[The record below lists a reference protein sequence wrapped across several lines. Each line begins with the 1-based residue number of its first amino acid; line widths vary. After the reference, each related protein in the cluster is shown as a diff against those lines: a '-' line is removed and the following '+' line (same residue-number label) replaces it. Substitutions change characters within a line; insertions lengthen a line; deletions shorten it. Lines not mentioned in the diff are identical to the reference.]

1 MPQSRFASSR
11 LCKRGRRWIFLPSHT
26 SYFNLLTEGGDMR
39 AWKIVGAVLILS
51 VLPLRA
57 KAQASSID
65 QVVDRIVTQEKAEM
79 QMLRQ
84 YSPLVETYIQM
95 MRPDPKLGPVPAG
108 DRYFLGKP
116 QPENGGALEVS
127 AADRGGMRR
136 KLSTLGN
143 VFSVEF
149 LPRGFLQMIY
159 LDTNGFDQQNYRF
172 DYVRREFLGEV
183 RCLVFDVT
191 PMVNAG
197 KGRFMGRIWVEDQ
210 GYHIVRFNGAYNG
223 ASRTDF
229 YFHFDSWR
237 VLAGPQQWLPA
248 YVYSEEGEVKYA
260 MTRKLTFKSQT
271 RLWGY
276 NVGRSRQEQELS
288 KILVESERPVKDQAE
303 AANDYSPLQ
312 AQRTWDLQAED
323 NVVDRMENL
332 GLLAPRGEIDKV
344 LETVVNNLEVTNN
357 LNIDPEVRCRV
368 LTTSTLESFTINHTI
383 VVSRGLI
390 DVLPDEASLATLLA
404 RELGHIV
411 LAHHIDT
418 QYAFFDRMLFD
429 EKDTFRHF
437 GFRRTP
443 EEEPAAAHKGAE
455 LLQNSPYKDQ
465 LATAKLFIQALQDR
479 VKDVPNLISSHL
491 GDRIPNNWAVSLPAN
506 AARTPGTPG
515 AVPQPQSS
523 SPATNGADNKVLAAL
538 PLGGRIKMDPWNDE
552 LTMLKAKPVSI
563 VAEREKMPFEVTP
576 FVIYLSR
583 EQSRV
588 TQQEAPAVAAESKA
602 PAVT

>member
-1 MPQSRFASSR
+1 
-11 LCKRGRRWIFLPSHT
+11 
-26 SYFNLLTEGGDMR
+26 MR
-39 AWKIVGAVLILS
+39 VWKITGALLVLS
-51 VLPLRA
+51 VMTLHA
-57 KAQASSID
+57 NAQTPSMD
-65 QVVDRIVTQEKAEM
+65 DVVDRIVTQEKAEM

-95 MRPDPKLGPVPAG
+95 LRNDPKLGPVPAG
-108 DRYFLGKP
+108 DRYFIAKAQLA
-116 QPENGGALEVS
+116 NGVDLEPFS
-127 AADRGGMRR
+127 SDEGGMRH

-191 PMVNAG
+191 PNASAG

-210 GYHIVRFNGAYNG
+210 TFHIVRFNGAYNG
-223 ASRTDF
+223 SSRTNF

-237 VLAGPQQWLPA
+237 VLAGPQEWLPA

-260 MTRKLTFKSQT
+260 MTRRLTFKSQT

-276 NVGRSRQEQELS
+276 NVGRSKQEQELS
-288 KILVESERPVKDQAE
+288 KILVESSLPVKDQAE
-303 AANDYSPLQ
+303 SANDYSPLQ
-312 AQRTWDLQAED
+312 AQRSWDLQAEN
-323 NVVDRMENL
+323 NVVDRMERL
-332 GLLAPRGEIDKV
+332 GLLAPRGEVDKV
-344 LETVVNNLEVTNN
+344 METVVNNLEVTNN
-357 LNIDPEVRCRV
+357 LNIDPEIRCRV
-368 LTTSTLESFTINHTI
+368 LTTSTLESFTIGHTI

-404 RELGHIV
+404 REVGHVV
-411 LAHHIDT
+411 LAHRIDT

-443 EEEPAAAHKGAE
+443 EEEQAAAQKGAE
-455 LLQNSPYKDQ
+455 LLQTSPYKDQ

-491 GDRIPNNWAVSLPAN
+491 GDRVPNNWAVSSPANGARSSGAQAALPQQSSSAGAN
-506 AARTPGTPG
+506 AA
-515 AVPQPQSS
+515 
-523 SPATNGADNKVLAAL
+523 NNKVLAAL

-563 VAEREKMPFEVTP
+563 VAERERMPFEVTP

-583 EQSRV
+583 EQSRSEQRV
-588 TQQEAPAVAAESKA
+588 PAVAAESRPETPAVATQSSANVGEAADPA
-602 PAVT
+602 PADPSPETK

>member
-1 MPQSRFASSR
+1 
-11 LCKRGRRWIFLPSHT
+11 
-26 SYFNLLTEGGDMR
+26 MR
-39 AWKIVGAVLILS
+39 VWKIVGAVLVLS
-51 VLPLRA
+51 VMPLRA
-57 KAQASSID
+57 HAQTPSMD
-65 QVVDRIVTQEKAEM
+65 EVVDRIVTQEKAEM

-95 MRPDPKLGPVPAG
+95 LRSDPKVGPVPAG
-108 DRYFLGKP
+108 DRYFLGKA
-116 QPENGGALEVS
+116 QLANGVDLEPFS
-127 AADRGGMRR
+127 SDEGGMRR

-159 LDTNGFDQQNYRF
+159 LDTNGFDQQNYHF

-183 RCLVFDVT
+183 RCLVFDVA
-191 PMVNAG
+191 PNGSAG

-210 GYHIVRFNGAYNG
+210 TYHIVRFNGAYNG
-223 ASRTDF
+223 SSRTNF

-237 VLAGPQQWLPA
+237 VLAGPQEWLPA

-260 MTRKLTFKSQT
+260 MTRRLTFKSQT

-276 NVGRSRQEQELS
+276 NVGRSKQEQELS
-288 KILVESERPVKDQAE
+288 KILVESSLPVKDQAE
-303 AANDYSPLQ
+303 SANDYSPLQ
-312 AQRTWDLQAED
+312 AQRSWDLQAEN
-323 NVVDRMENL
+323 NVVDRMERL
-332 GLLAPRGEIDKV
+332 GLLAPLGEVDKV
-344 LETVVNNLEVTNN
+344 METVVNNLEVTNN
-357 LNIDPEVRCRV
+357 LNIDPEIRCRV
-368 LTTSTLESFTINHTI
+368 LTTSTLESFTIGHTI

-404 RELGHIV
+404 REVGHVV
-411 LAHHIDT
+411 LAHRIDT

-443 EEEPAAAHKGAE
+443 EEEQAAAQKGAE

-465 LATAKLFIQALQDR
+465 LGTAKLFIQALQDR

-491 GDRIPNNWAVSLPAN
+491 GDRIPNNWAVSSAANGTRSSGAEAVQPQQSPTAGAN
-506 AARTPGTPG
+506 A
-515 AVPQPQSS
+515 V
-523 SPATNGADNKVLAAL
+523 NNKVLAAL

-583 EQSRV
+583 EQSRSE
-588 TQQEAPAVAAESKA
+588 QRLPAVAAESRPEAPGVATQSIANVGEASDPA
-602 PAVT
+602 PANPSPETK

>member
-1 MPQSRFASSR
+1 
-11 LCKRGRRWIFLPSHT
+11 L
-26 SYFNLLTEGGDMR
+26 
-39 AWKIVGAVLILS
+39 
-51 VLPLRA
+51 
-57 KAQASSID
+57 D

-84 YSPLVETYIQM
+84 YAPLVETYIQM
-95 MRPDPKLGPVPAG
+95 MRPDAKLGPVPAG
-108 DRYFLGKP
+108 DKYFLGIA
-116 QPENGGALEVS
+116 QLANGVDLESLAGDRS
-127 AADRGGMRR
+127 AVRR
-136 KLSTLGN
+136 MLAGLGN
-143 VFSVEF
+143 IVGVEF

-172 DYVRREFLGEV
+172 DYVRREFLGDV

-191 PMVNAG
+191 PNSSAG

-210 GYHIVRFNGAYNG
+210 NYHVVRFNGAYDG
-223 ASRTDF
+223 ASRTNF
-229 YFHFDSWR
+229 YIHFDSWR

-248 YVYSEEGEVKYA
+248 YIYSEEGEVKYA

-276 NVGRSRQEQELS
+276 NVGRSKQEQELN
-288 KILVESERPVKDQAE
+288 KILVQAALPVKDQAE
-303 AANDYSPLQ
+303 GANDYSPLQ
-312 AQRTWDLQAED
+312 AQRAWDLQAED
-323 NVVDRMENL
+323 NIVDRMERL
-332 GLLAPRGEIDKV
+332 GLLAPRGEVDKV

-357 LNIDPEVRCRV
+357 LNLEPEVRCRV
-368 LTTSTLESFTINHTI
+368 LTTSTLESFTIGHTI

-390 DVLPDEASLATLLA
+390 DVLPDEASLASLLA
-404 RELGHIV
+404 RELGHVV
-411 LAHHIDT
+411 LAHRIDT

-443 EEEPAAAHKGAE
+443 EEEQAAAQKGSE

-479 VKDVPNLISSHL
+479 AKDVPNLISPHL
-491 GDRIPNNWAVSLPAN
+491 GDRIPDNWAVPSA
-506 AARTPGTPG
+506 ASGARTAGTAAALPPPNSPNTAASG
-515 AVPQPQSS
+515 A
-523 SPATNGADNKVLAAL
+523 NNNVLAAL

-576 FVIYLSR
+576 FVIYLTR
-583 EQSRV
+583 DQSRS
-588 TQQEAPAVAAESKA
+588 TQAPQVPASVATESNASAGDAAGPSANTK
-602 PAVT
+602 

>member
-1 MPQSRFASSR
+1 
-11 LCKRGRRWIFLPSHT
+11 
-26 SYFNLLTEGGDMR
+26 MR
-39 AWKIVGAVLILS
+39 VWKIMGAVLILS
-51 VLPLRA
+51 VMPLGA
-57 KAQASSID
+57 TAQTSSLD

-84 YSPLVETYIQM
+84 YAPLVETYIQM
-95 MRPDPKLGPVPAG
+95 MRPDAKLGPVPAG
-108 DRYFLGKP
+108 DKYFLGLA
-116 QPENGGALEVS
+116 QLANGVDLES
-127 AADRGGMRR
+127 FAAEGGGGVRH
-136 KLSTLGN
+136 KLAGIGS
-143 VFSVEF
+143 VFSVGF

-172 DYVRREFLGEV
+172 DYVRREFLGDV

-191 PMVNAG
+191 PNSSAG
-197 KGRFMGRIWVEDQ
+197 KGLFMGRIWAEDQ
-210 GYHIVRFNGAYNG
+210 DYHIVRFNGAYDG

-237 VLAGPQQWLPA
+237 VLAGPQEWLPA

-260 MTRKLTFKSQT
+260 MTRRLTFKSQT

-276 NVGRSRQEQELS
+276 NVGRSKQEQELN
-288 KILVESERPVKDQAE
+288 KILVQAALPVKDQAE
-303 AANDYSPLQ
+303 AANDYTPLQ
-312 AQRTWDLQAED
+312 AQRAWDLQAED
-323 NVVDRMENL
+323 NIVDRMERL
-332 GLLAPRGEIDKV
+332 GLLGPRGEVDKV

-357 LNIDPEVRCRV
+357 LNLEPEVRCRV
-368 LTTSTLESFTINHTI
+368 LTTSTLESFTIGHTI

-404 RELGHIV
+404 RELGHVV
-411 LAHHIDT
+411 LAHRIDT

-443 EEEPAAAHKGAE
+443 EEEQAAAQKGAE

-479 VKDVPNLISSHL
+479 TKDVPNLISPHL
-491 GDRIPNNWAVSLPAN
+491 GDRIPNNWAVPSPASG
-506 AARTPGTPG
+506 ARTSGTEAGLP
-515 AVPQPQSS
+515 PPN
-523 SPATNGADNKVLAAL
+523 SPNTAANGANNNNVLAAL

-563 VAEREKMPFEVTP
+563 VAEREK
-576 FVIYLSR
+576 
-583 EQSRV
+583 
-588 TQQEAPAVAAESKA
+588 
-602 PAVT
+602 

>member
-1 MPQSRFASSR
+1 
-11 LCKRGRRWIFLPSHT
+11 
-26 SYFNLLTEGGDMR
+26 MR
-39 AWKIVGAVLILS
+39 SWKIVGAVLVLS
-51 VLPLRA
+51 VMPLRA
-57 KAQASSID
+57 KAQASSVD
-65 QVVDRIVTQEKAEM
+65 QVVDRVVTQEKAEM

-95 MRPDPKLGPVPAG
+95 LRPDAKLGPIPAG
-108 DRYFLGKP
+108 DKYFLGKA
-116 QPENGGALEVS
+116 QLANGVELEPFS
-127 AADRGGMRR
+127 SDAGGVRR
-136 KLSTLGN
+136 KLSGIGS

-172 DYVRREFLGEV
+172 DYVRREFLGDV
-183 RCLVFDVT
+183 RCLVFDVA
-191 PMVNAG
+191 PNANAG

-210 GYHIVRFNGAYNG
+210 TYHIVRFNGAYNG
-223 ASRTDF
+223 SSRTDF

-248 YVYSEEGEVKYA
+248 YIYSEEGEVKYA
-260 MTRKLTFKSQT
+260 MTRRLTFKSQT

-276 NVGRSRQEQELS
+276 NVGRSKQEQELS
-288 KILVESERPVKDQAE
+288 KILVESALPVKDQAE

-312 AQRTWDLQAED
+312 AQRNWDLQAED
-323 NVVDRMENL
+323 NVVDRMERL
-332 GLLAPRGEIDKV
+332 GMLAPRGEVDKV

-357 LNIDPEVRCRV
+357 LNIEPEVRCRV
-368 LTTSTLESFTINHTI
+368 LTTSTLESFTIGHTI

-404 RELGHIV
+404 RELGHVV
-411 LAHHIDT
+411 LAHRIDT

-443 EEEPAAAHKGAE
+443 EEEQAAAQKGAE

-479 VKDVPNLISSHL
+479 AKDVPSLISPHL
-491 GDRIPNNWAVSLPAN
+491 GDRIPNNWAIPSAPNV
-506 AARTPGTPG
+506 ARNSGTPG
-515 AVPQPQSS
+515 ALSQSD
-523 SPATNGADNKVLAAL
+523 SPNSAANPAGNKVLAAL
-538 PLGGRIKMDPWNDE
+538 PLGGRIKMDPWNNE
-552 LTMLKAKPVSI
+552 LTMLKAKPSSI

-583 EQSRV
+583 EQSRSTPQV
-588 TQQEAPAVAAESKA
+588 RAVATESNA
-602 PAVT
+602 AASDAADPNAVNPAADTK

>member
-1 MPQSRFASSR
+1 
-11 LCKRGRRWIFLPSHT
+11 
-26 SYFNLLTEGGDMR
+26 MR
-39 AWKIVGAVLILS
+39 VWNICGAVLVLS
-51 VLPLRA
+51 VISLRA
-57 KAQASSID
+57 SAQTPSMD
-65 QVVDRIVTQEKAEM
+65 EMVDRIVTQEKAEM

-84 YSPLVETYIQM
+84 YSPLVETYIQTL
-95 MRPDPKLGPVPAG
+95 RADAKLGPIPAG
-108 DRYFLGKP
+108 DRYFLGKA
-116 QPENGGALEVS
+116 ELANGVDLEPFAS
-127 AADRGGMRR
+127 DEGGVRH
-136 KLSTLGN
+136 KLSTLGT

-191 PMVNAG
+191 PNASAG

-210 GYHIVRFNGAYNG
+210 SFHIVRFNGAYNG
-223 ASRTDF
+223 SSRTNF

-237 VLAGPQQWLPA
+237 VLAGPQEWLPA

-260 MTRKLTFKSQT
+260 MTRRLTFKSQT

-276 NVGRSRQEQELS
+276 NVGRAKQEQELS
-288 KILVESERPVKDQAE
+288 KILVESALPVKDQAE
-303 AANDYSPLQ
+303 SANDYSPLQ

-323 NVVDRMENL
+323 NVVDRMERL
-332 GLLAPRGEIDKV
+332 GLLAPRGEVDKV
-344 LETVVNNLEVTNN
+344 METVVNNLEVTNN

-368 LTTSTLESFTINHTI
+368 LTTSTLESFTIGHTI

-404 RELGHIV
+404 RELGHVV
-411 LAHHIDT
+411 LAHRIDT

-443 EEEPAAAHKGAE
+443 EEEQAAAQKGAE

-479 VKDVPNLISSHL
+479 SKDVPNLISPHL
-491 GDRIPNNWAVSLPAN
+491 GDRIPNNWAVSSPAN
-506 AARTPGTPG
+506 GTRSPGTEAAPSQ
-515 AVPQPQSS
+515 PQPPNS
-523 SPATNGADNKVLAAL
+523 GANVALNKVLAAL

-583 EQSRV
+583 EQPGSM
-588 TQQEAPAVAAESKA
+588 QQVPAIAAESKQGV
-602 PAVT
+602 PAVATKSSANAGEPADPPAADPSAETK

>member
-1 MPQSRFASSR
+1 
-11 LCKRGRRWIFLPSHT
+11 
-26 SYFNLLTEGGDMR
+26 MR
-39 AWKIVGAVLILS
+39 AWKIVGTVLILS
-51 VLPLRA
+51 AMPLRA

-108 DRYFLGKP
+108 DKYFLGKA
-116 QPENGGALEVS
+116 QLANGVDLEGF
-127 AADRGGMRR
+127 AADKGGVRH
-136 KLSTLGN
+136 KLSGLGN
-143 VFSVEF
+143 VFTVEF

-183 RCLVFDVT
+183 RCFVFDVT
-191 PMVNAG
+191 PTATAG

-223 ASRTDF
+223 SSRTDF

-248 YVYSEEGEVKYA
+248 YIYSEEGEVKYA

-276 NVGRSRQEQELS
+276 NVGRAQQEQELS

-323 NVVDRMENL
+323 NVVDRMERL

-390 DVLPDEASLATLLA
+390 DVLPDEASLAALLA
-404 RELGHIV
+404 RELAHVV
-411 LAHHIDT
+411 LAHQIDT

-443 EEEPAAAHKGAE
+443 EEEQAAAQKGAE

-465 LATAKLFIQALQDR
+465 LATAKLFIQALEDR
-479 VKDVPNLISSHL
+479 QKDVPNLISPHL
-491 GDRIPNNWAVSLPAN
+491 GDRIPNNWSVSVPSN
-506 AARTPGTPG
+506 ATRTPSTQG

-523 SPATNGADNKVLAAL
+523 SPATNGPDNKVLAAL

-552 LTMLKAKPVSI
+552 LTMLKAKSVSI

-588 TQQEAPAVAAESKA
+588 KQQEAPAVAAESNA
-602 PAVT
+602 DPGAVPGDPGAGVANPK

>member
-1 MPQSRFASSR
+1 
-11 LCKRGRRWIFLPSHT
+11 
-26 SYFNLLTEGGDMR
+26 MR
-39 AWKIVGAVLILS
+39 VWKIVGAVLVVS
-51 VLPLRA
+51 VVALHA
-57 KAQASSID
+57 KAQSSSVD

-84 YSPLVETYIQM
+84 YSPLVETYIQEL
-95 MRPDPKLGPVPAG
+95 RPDPKLGPIPAG
-108 DRYFLGKP
+108 DKYFLGKA
-116 QPENGGALEVS
+116 QLANGVDLEPFASDQSGV
-127 AADRGGMRR
+127 RH
-136 KLSTLGN
+136 KLSGIGS
-143 VFSVEF
+143 VFTVEF

-172 DYVRREFLGEV
+172 DYVRREFLGDV
-183 RCLVFDVT
+183 RCFVFDVT
-191 PMVNAG
+191 PTASAG

-223 ASRTDF
+223 SSRTNF

-237 VLAGPQQWLPA
+237 VLAASQQWLPA
-248 YVYSEEGEVKYA
+248 FVYSEEGEVKYA

-276 NVGRSRQEQELS
+276 NVGRSKQEQELN
-288 KILVESERPVKDQAE
+288 KILVEAAQPVKDQAE
-303 AANDYSPLQ
+303 GSNDYSPLQ

-323 NVVDRMENL
+323 NVVDRMERL
-332 GLLAPRGEIDKV
+332 GLLAPRGEVDKV

-357 LNIDPEVRCRV
+357 LNIDPEVRCRI
-368 LTTSTLESFTINHTI
+368 LTTSTLESFTIGHTI

-404 RELGHIV
+404 RELGHVV
-411 LAHHIDT
+411 LAHRIDT

-443 EEEPAAAHKGAE
+443 EEEQAAAQKGAE

-479 VKDVPNLISSHL
+479 LKDVPNLISPHL
-491 GDRIPNNWAVSLPAN
+491 GDRIPNYWAVASSTAGP
-506 AARTPGTPG
+506 RTTGTPTVLSNPDASNSAKDTIG
-515 AVPQPQSS
+515 
-523 SPATNGADNKVLAAL
+523 NKVLAAL
-538 PLGGRIKMDPWNDE
+538 PLGGRIKMDPWTDE

-576 FVIYLSR
+576 FVIYLTR
-583 EQSRV
+583 DQSRPKQD
-588 TQQEAPAVAAESKA
+588 TPAVAAESKA
-602 PAVT
+602 PVVPTESKAPTVATETNVDIADPVGTVADPK

>member
-1 MPQSRFASSR
+1 
-11 LCKRGRRWIFLPSHT
+11 
-26 SYFNLLTEGGDMR
+26 MR
-39 AWKIVGAVLILS
+39 VWQIVGAVLILS
-51 VLPLRA
+51 VMPLRA
-57 KAQASSID
+57 TAQTSSVD
-65 QVVDRIVTQEKAEM
+65 QVVDRIVVQEKAEM

-95 MRPDPKLGPVPAG
+95 LRPDAKLGPVPAG
-108 DRYFLGKP
+108 DKYFIGKA
-116 QPENGGALEVS
+116 QLANGVDLEPF
-127 AADRGGMRR
+127 AGDEGGVRH
-136 KLSTLGN
+136 KLSGIGT

-172 DYVRREFLGEV
+172 DYVRREFLGDV

-191 PMVNAG
+191 PNSSAG

-210 GYHIVRFNGAYNG
+210 AFHIVRFNGAYNG
-223 ASRTDF
+223 SSRTNF

-237 VLAGPQQWLPA
+237 VLAGPQEWLPA

-260 MTRKLTFKSQT
+260 MTRRLTFKSQT

-276 NVGRSRQEQELS
+276 NVGRTKQEQELN
-288 KILVESERPVKDQAE
+288 KIMVEAALPVKDQAE
-303 AANDYSPLQ
+303 GANDYSPLQ
-312 AQRTWDLQAED
+312 AQRNWDLQAED
-323 NVVDRMENL
+323 NVVDRMERL
-332 GLLAPRGEIDKV
+332 GLLAPRGEVDKV
-344 LETVVNNLEVTNN
+344 LETVVNNIEVTNN
-357 LNIDPEVRCRV
+357 LNIEPEVRCRV
-368 LTTSTLESFTINHTI
+368 LTTSTLESFTISHTI

-404 RELGHIV
+404 RELGHVV
-411 LAHHIDT
+411 LAHRIDT

-443 EEEPAAAHKGAE
+443 EEEQAAAQKGAE

-479 VKDVPNLISSHL
+479 TKDVPNLISPHL
-491 GDRIPNNWAVSLPAN
+491 GDRIPNYWAVSSPAN
-506 AARTPGTPG
+506 GTR
-515 AVPQPQSS
+515 SS
-523 SPATNGADNKVLAAL
+523 SAEAALPQTGLSNSAANGSNNKVLAAL
-538 PLGGRIKMDPWNDE
+538 PLGGRIKMDPWSDE

-576 FVIYLSR
+576 FVIYLTR
-583 EQSRV
+583 GEQSRP
-588 TQQEAPAVAAESKA
+588 TQDVPALATESNAGPSDPVVPGVDTK
-602 PAVT
+602 

>member
-1 MPQSRFASSR
+1 
-11 LCKRGRRWIFLPSHT
+11 
-26 SYFNLLTEGGDMR
+26 MR
-39 AWKIVGAVLILS
+39 VWKICGAVLVLS
-51 VLPLRA
+51 VLSLRA
-57 KAQASSID
+57 SAQTPSMD
-65 QVVDRIVTQEKAEM
+65 EVVDRVVTQEKAEM

-84 YSPLVETYIQM
+84 YSPLVETYIQTL
-95 MRPDPKLGPVPAG
+95 RADPKLGPVPAG
-108 DRYFLGKP
+108 DRYFLGKA
-116 QPENGGALEVS
+116 ELANGVDLEPF
-127 AADRGGMRR
+127 ANDEGGVRR
-136 KLSTLGN
+136 KLSTLST

-191 PMVNAG
+191 PNANAG

-210 GYHIVRFNGAYNG
+210 DFHIVRFNGAYNG
-223 ASRTDF
+223 SSRTNF

-237 VLAGPQQWLPA
+237 VLAGPQEWLPA

-260 MTRKLTFKSQT
+260 MTRRLTFKSQT

-276 NVGRSRQEQELS
+276 NVGRAKQEQELS
-288 KILVESERPVKDQAE
+288 KILVESSVPVKDQAE
-303 AANDYSPLQ
+303 SANDYSPLQ

-323 NVVDRMENL
+323 NVVDRMERL
-332 GLLAPRGEIDKV
+332 GLLAPRGEVDKV
-344 LETVVNNLEVTNN
+344 METVVNNLEVTNN
-357 LNIDPEVRCRV
+357 LNIEPEVRCRV
-368 LTTSTLESFTINHTI
+368 LTTSTLESFTIGHTI

-404 RELGHIV
+404 RELGHVV
-411 LAHHIDT
+411 LAHRIDT

-443 EEEPAAAHKGAE
+443 DEEQAAAQKGAE

-479 VKDVPNLISSHL
+479 AKDVPNLISPHL
-491 GDRIPNNWAVSLPAN
+491 GDRIPNNWAASSPGNVTRSSATEAAPSQPQSPNSAAN
-506 AARTPGTPG
+506 AA
-515 AVPQPQSS
+515 A
-523 SPATNGADNKVLAAL
+523 NKVLAAL

-552 LTMLKAKPVSI
+552 LSMLKAKPVSI

-583 EQSRV
+583 EQSRSM
-588 TQQEAPAVAAESKA
+588 QQIPAVAAESKRDVPSAATSSANVGEPADPA
-602 PAVT
+602 PADPSAEAK